1 MAISSNDL
9 FDVFKKDYEIGVS
22 FNDIEK
28 MSSSVSAD
36 ILEGNVK
43 TRWRRH

>member
-1 MAISSNDL
+1 MPITSNDAFEL
-9 FDVFKKDYEIGVS
+9 FQRDYEIGVS